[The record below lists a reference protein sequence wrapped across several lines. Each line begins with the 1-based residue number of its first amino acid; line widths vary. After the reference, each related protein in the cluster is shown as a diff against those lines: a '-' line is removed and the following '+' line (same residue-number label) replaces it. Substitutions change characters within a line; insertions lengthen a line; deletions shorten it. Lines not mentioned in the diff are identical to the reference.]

1 MKYIINY
8 LLKKILRLEFVN
20 LRDINKLKIY
30 LKMKDSDI
38 IDIFKAR
45 YTDNFS
51 GHLLAGSDEERW
63 ILKGRLLEDLDF
75 LNSIENAENTLLEIE
90 DYKRRQANKESILMN
105 FQRHL
110 VSVVKKVS
118 NKVKKPF
125 N

>member
-1 MKYIINY
+1 MKN
-8 LLKKILRLEFVN
+8 
-20 LRDINKLKIY
+20 
-30 LKMKDSDI
+30 SDI

-51 GHLLAGSDEERW
+51 GHLLASSDEERW

-75 LNSIENAENTLLEIE
+75 LNSIENSENILLEIE
-90 DYKRRQANKESILMN
+90 EYKRRQANKESVLMN

-118 NKVKKPF
+118 DKVKKPF